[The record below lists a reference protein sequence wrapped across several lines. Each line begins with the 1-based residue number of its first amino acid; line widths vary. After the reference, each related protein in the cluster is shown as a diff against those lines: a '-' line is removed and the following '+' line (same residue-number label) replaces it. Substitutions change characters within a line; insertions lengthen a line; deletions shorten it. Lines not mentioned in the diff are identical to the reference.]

1 MHIKYWWFP
10 YQILFAYLLKLYTPF
25 SENVQVQ
32 LSIHLSPPQGETCV
46 VFNFQLHVANLFRDR
61 NKLWQVESLECSLHC
76 ITTHT
81 MHWSEGELQ
90 SKRRILLPPVTIL
103 LNLIEVSFEDR
114 GQGVH
119 NLGWLLFHDG
129 CVPGGGPGGEISI
142 DVVWDIDIVW
152 RNDLGTRRVR
162 TAWTRWSLL
171 MTINLCSNMPTLAS
185 ILQSWYTCTGS
196 THPHMYMQ
204 QLSHAIIP

>member
-1 MHIKYWWFP
+1 M
-10 YQILFAYLLKLYTPF
+10 
-25 SENVQVQ
+25 
-32 LSIHLSPPQGETCV
+32 
-46 VFNFQLHVANLFRDR
+46 ANLFRDR
-61 NKLWQVESLECSLHC
+61 NKLRQVESFECPLHC

-90 SKRRILLPPVTIL
+90 SKGCILLPSVTIL
-103 LNLIEVSFEDR
+103 LNLIEVSLEDC

-152 RNDLGTRRVR
+152 RNDLERRRVR
-162 TAWTRWSLL
+162 TAWTRRSVLI
-171 MTINLCSNMPTLAS
+171 TVNLCSYRLQVATHIRHNLDILEAHTHRCTCHNTVDQKNFAVKI
-185 ILQSWYTCTGS
+185 ILQLRPT
-196 THPHMYMQ
+196 
-204 QLSHAIIP
+204 AKF